1 MVYFHTVLTK
11 WQNGFDALFSI
22 RNNCRESRIV
32 DARNAVAAMLAVT
45 AQNQK
50 ERGCPYSEWAKNG

>member
-22 RNNCRESRIV
+22 RNNCGESRIV
-32 DARNAVAAMLAVT
+32 DAHNVIAVMLA
-45 AQNQK
+45 A
-50 ERGCPYSEWAKNG
+50 P